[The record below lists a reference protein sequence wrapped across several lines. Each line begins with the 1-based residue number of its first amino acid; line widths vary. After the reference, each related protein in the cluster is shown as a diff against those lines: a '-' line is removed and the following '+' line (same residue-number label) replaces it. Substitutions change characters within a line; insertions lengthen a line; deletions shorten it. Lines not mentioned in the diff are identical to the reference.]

1 MKWFR
6 NDRAVANE
14 RGIALLTVFLML
26 LLLTILG
33 IAAITVTGLENRMAG
48 FFRTTEAAAA
58 AAQSCE
64 GVAANIIQ
72 QTITGPGQLPASFLS
87 SAVPAGPV
95 PATNGPTLQSEIKGE
110 VLPSPPAPTANMP
123 SQNNNDTPA
132 SQPNLVLQF
141 NGYTV
146 NGDIDQLYRH
156 AKPGME
162 QANSPEGSIEI
173 IYRITC
179 VATNTATGATS
190 TVTSVYACTLYSSG
204 CSKKS

>member
-1 MKWFR
+1 MKSFR
-6 NDRAVANE
+6 NDCAVANE

-72 QTITGPGQLPASFLS
+72 QTLAGPGQLPAAFLS
-87 SAVPAGPV
+87 PAGPV
-95 PATNGPTLQSEIKGE
+95 PLANGPTLQSEIKGE
-110 VLPSPPAPTANMP
+110 VLPSPPAPSANMP
-123 SQNNNDTPA
+123 SENNADTPA

-146 NGDIDQLYRH
+146 NGDIDRLYQH
-156 AKPGME
+156 PKQGMD
-162 QANSPEGSIEI
+162 QKSDAEGSTEI
-173 IYRITC
+173 VYRITC
-179 VATNTATGATS
+179 VATNAATGATS
-190 TVTSVYACTLYSSG
+190 AVTSVYACTFHSTG
-204 CSKKS
+204 CQK

>member
-1 MKWFR
+1 MR
-6 NDRAVANE
+6 CSRHNCAVANE

-72 QTITGPGQLPASFLS
+72 QTVAGPGQLPAAFLS
-87 SAVPAGPV
+87 PAGPV
-95 PATNGPTLQSEIKGE
+95 PLANGPTLQSEIKGE
-110 VLPSPPAPTANMP
+110 VLPSPPAPSANMP
-123 SQNNNDTPA
+123 SENNSDTPA

-146 NGDIDQLYRH
+146 NGDIDRLYRH
-156 AKPGME
+156 HKQGTDSSSGA
-162 QANSPEGSIEI
+162 EGNTEI

-179 VATNTATGATS
+179 VATNAATGATS
-190 TVTSVYACTLYSSG
+190 TVTSVYACTFHSTG
-204 CSKKS
+204 CQK

>member
-1 MKWFR
+1 MRCVR
-6 NDRAVANE
+6 NDDALANE

-58 AAQSCE
+58 AAHSCE

-72 QTITGPGQLPASFLS
+72 QTVTGPGQLPASFLS
-87 SAVPAGPV
+87 TSVPAGPV
-95 PATNGPTLQSEIKGE
+95 PAANGSTLESEIKGYT
-110 VLPSPPAPTANMP
+110 LPSPPAPTAGQP
-123 SQNNNDTPA
+123 SENNSDTPA

-141 NGYTV
+141 NGFTV
-146 NGDIDQLYRH
+146 NGDIDRLYRH
-156 AKPGME
+156 PKAGMDGSPDAE
-162 QANSPEGSIEI
+162 GNSEI

-179 VATNTATGATS
+179 VASNTATGATS
-190 TVTSVYACTLYSSG
+190 TVTSVYACTLYSTG
-204 CSKKS
+204 CSKKT

>member
-1 MKWFR
+1 MRCFR
-6 NDRAVANE
+6 NDHAVGNE

-87 SAVPAGPV
+87 SSVPAGPV
-95 PATNGPTLQSEIKGE
+95 PAANGPTLQSEIKGE
-110 VLPSPPAPTANMP
+110 VLPSPPAPTAGMP
-123 SQNNNDTPA
+123 SENNNDAPA
-132 SQPNLVLQF
+132 SQPNLVLQL
-141 NGYTV
+141 NGFTV

-156 AKPGME
+156 QKQGMDSS
-162 QANSPEGSIEI
+162 QTEGNIEI

-179 VATNTATGATS
+179 VAANTATGATS

-204 CSKKS
+204 CSKKT